1 MADGRIMHGVSGRNS
16 GSVFVC
22 IKSLDGGSSKWERYS
37 RAQSGRKLISFVDVY
52 LEAVPPFACSPLV
65 AALWTSSQLPLN

>member
-22 IKSLDGGSSKWERYS
+22 IKTPSMEGQVNGNATLGHYQKEIDFFCECLS
-37 RAQSGRKLISFVDVY
+37 
-52 LEAVPPFACSPLV
+52 
-65 AALWTSSQLPLN
+65 